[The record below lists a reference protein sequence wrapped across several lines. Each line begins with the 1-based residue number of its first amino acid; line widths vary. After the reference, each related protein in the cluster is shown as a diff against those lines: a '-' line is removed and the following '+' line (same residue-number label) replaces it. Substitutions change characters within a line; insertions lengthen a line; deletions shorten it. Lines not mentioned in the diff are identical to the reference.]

1 MKFVKLFALVAAT
14 TLAAMALIGAGT
26 ASADSA
32 CLVDP
37 EGGSQG
43 ECPGEKVWEGPIIG
57 LEPEALFIIGGVHT
71 TCESEF
77 LADYIRDEGPKEGLL
92 YLILELTFDNC
103 EGGCKTAVAENLPY
117 LLLLLLWEQEH
128 GYLTEDKKGRPAFLL
143 EGCTALKLN
152 CLYQPPEKTLVHYV
166 LEEDEEAE
174 PLVGALA
181 ATNIQLTRGKDS
193 ELCPKDAIFEGI
205 YLIYEDVE
213 EEEGEELFFTAI

>member
-1 MKFVKLFALVAAT
+1 MKFATLFSLAAT
-14 TLAAMALIGAGT
+14 ILAAMALIGVGT

-37 EGGSQG
+37 DGGSQG

-77 LADYIRDEGPKEGLL
+77 LADYIKDEGPKEGLL
-92 YLILELTFDNC
+92 YLILDLTFDNC

-117 LLLLLLWEQEH
+117 SLLLLLWEQEH

-143 EGCTALKLN
+143 EGCTVLKLN

-166 LEEDEEAE
+166 LEEDEEE
-174 PLVGALA
+174 PLVA

-193 ELCPKDAIFEGI
+193 ELCPKDAIFEGT
-205 YLIYEDVE
+205 YLIYEDDE
-213 EEEGEELFFTAI
+213 EEEGGELFFTAI